1 MSDKCLELQS
11 KSGKCSDDFYR
22 ALEHY
27 TTQKRTSRQSINAG
41 KRCGSLGRI
50 YGDSLDELLAC
61 LRAGENSEA
70 AQQTIDRTIER
81 KRLLVRDIALIP
93 SA

>member
-1 MSDKCLELQS
+1 MSDTCLELQT

-22 ALEHY
+22 ALEHF
-27 TTQKRTSRQSINAG
+27 TARKRTSRQSVTAG
-41 KRCGSLGRI
+41 KRCGSLARI

-61 LRAGENSEA
+61 LRAGEDSEA
-70 AQQTIDRTIER
+70 AQQRIDQTLES
-81 KRLLVRDIALIP
+81 KRRLVRDIALIP